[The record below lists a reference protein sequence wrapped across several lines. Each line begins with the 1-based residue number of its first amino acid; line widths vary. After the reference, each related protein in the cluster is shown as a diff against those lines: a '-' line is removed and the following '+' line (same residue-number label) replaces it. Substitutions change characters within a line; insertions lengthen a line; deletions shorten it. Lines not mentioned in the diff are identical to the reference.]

1 MEKSCSFK
9 NREVL
14 KAFSY
19 DITELLQLLLSWV
32 PHLHIYLS
40 EELFQVIYQLA
51 NLRGFPS
58 IIMKAKNWKLPQFAT
73 AISGKY
79 TKNTTKI

>member
-1 MEKSCSFK
+1 MNSILVAFVLGLSMEKSCSFK

-14 KAFSY
+14 KAFRY
-19 DITELLQLLLSWV
+19 NDITELLQLLLSWV

-51 NLRGFPS
+51 NL
-58 IIMKAKNWKLPQFAT
+58 
-73 AISGKY
+73 
-79 TKNTTKI
+79 